1 MSLDSITY
9 RLAEAA
15 DMPAVHSLVMEL
27 AIYEK
32 AEDSVYT
39 SPAEYKK
46 DAFESDREWFFCYVA
61 EHPQDG
67 IVGIAL
73 SYFAYSTWRGK
84 MVYLDDL
91 VITES
96 YRRKG
101 IGGQLVELVIRHAK
115 DAGANMIKWQVIDW
129 NEPAIRMYE
138 KLGVT
143 FDGEWIDCKLYFEQ

>member
-1 MSLDSITY
+1 MNLDSLTY
-9 RLAEAA
+9 RLAEAD
-15 DMPAVHSLVMEL
+15 DMPAVHALVMEL

-32 AEDSVYT
+32 AEDAVYT
-39 SPAEYKK
+39 SPQEYRK

-96 YRRKG
+96 YRRLG
-101 IGGQLVELVIRHAK
+101 IGGQLVELVINHAK

-129 NEPAIRMYE
+129 NEPAIKMYE

-143 FDGEWIDCKLYFEQ
+143 FDGEWIDCKIYFDQ

>member
-1 MSLDSITY
+1 MSPDSITY
-9 RLAEAA
+9 RLAKAD

-32 AEDSVYT
+32 AEDSVFT
-39 SPAEYKK
+39 SPEEYKK

-67 IVGIAL
+67 VVGIAL

-84 MVYLDDL
+84 MVFLDDL

-101 IGGQLVELVIRHAK
+101 IGQQLVKRVIHHAK
-115 DAGANMIKWQVIDW
+115 NGGANMIKWQVLDW
-129 NEPAIRMYE
+129 NKPAIKMYE

-143 FDGEWIDCKLYFEQ
+143 FDGEWIDCKVYFEK

>member
-15 DMPAVHSLVMEL
+15 DMTAVHSLVMEL

-39 SPAEYKK
+39 SPEEYKK

-84 MVYLDDL
+84 MVFLDDL
-91 VITES
+91 VITEA
-96 YRRKG
+96 YRRQG
-101 IGGQLVELVIRHAK
+101 IGQQLVDRVIRHAK
-115 DAGANMIKWQVIDW
+115 NGGANMIKWQVLDW
-129 NEPAIRMYE
+129 NEPAIKMYE

-143 FDGEWIDCKLYFEQ
+143 FDGEWIDCKLYFEK